1 MEKGKKLATKEK
13 KSSKSSLV
21 KESPKEKKKKD
32 SAKSTP
38 ETKKKKSSRKVG
50 TKESIET
57 TADSPNWPVPNDTK
71 TTEKKQTPISSPLVE
86 RVHSP
91 VSTEVKE
98 MNTSTY
104 PEDEGS
110 SSEREAKLG
119 DYRGPLSL
127 SLIHI

>member
-1 MEKGKKLATKEK
+1 MCFRMLGTQ
-13 KSSKSSLV
+13 
-21 KESPKEKKKKD
+21 KKKKGIL
-32 SAKSTP
+32 KKYGNP
-38 ETKKKKSSRKVG
+38 HKGKNQKKKKKKSSRKVG